1 MKRSNGPRNVPG
13 RSRLSGFTL
22 IELLVVI
29 AIIAILIALLLPA
42 VQQARAAARRTQSK
56 NNLKQ
61 MGLAAHNFEETY
73 GHFPTSG
80 GYDYANGANNTSTYE
95 STINGVLT
103 PTPNVY
109 TVIPSY
115 GNFRPRWGDPK
126 DLPKHALG
134 STFYQLL
141 PYLEQK
147 SLFEN
152 PIACYQTDL
161 AVFHIP
167 SRRSGAQPVP
177 MTDPVYPGW
186 QYSDDGAGPCART
199 DYAAN
204 ELVFWTTYAGWGKVS
219 RFRDMTDGSSN
230 VMFIGEKAMAQKAY
244 QANVLHWDEPWI
256 LGGNGGVGRC
266 GRNLYNDMVL
276 NNFPERV
283 SDDSWNDGTV
293 SCGGGNWGTPDG
305 GGPQFLMGD
314 GSVKLFSFNTNTQV
328 IWNIMRQ
335 SDGAVVSE

>member
-1 MKRSNGPRNVPG
+1 MRRVIGLRNDLG
-13 RSRLSGFTL
+13 QRRRSGFTL

-80 GYDYANGANNTSTYE
+80 GYDYSNGTNNTNPYE
-95 STINGVLT
+95 SSVNGVVT

-109 TVIPSY
+109 TTIPGY
-115 GNFRPRWGDPK
+115 GDFRPRWGDPK
-126 DLPKHALG
+126 DLPKYALG

-141 PYLEQK
+141 PFLEQK

-152 PIACYQTDL
+152 PILCYQTSL
-161 AVFHIP
+161 PAFHIP

-186 QYSDDGAGPCART
+186 QYNDSGAGACGRT

-204 ELVFWTTYAGWGKVS
+204 ELVFCTTYAGWGKVS

-256 LGGNGGVGRC
+256 MGGTGGGGRC
-266 GRNLYNDMVL
+266 GRNLYNDQVL

-283 SDDSWNDGTV
+283 SDDLWNDGTY

-314 GSVKLFSFNTNTQV
+314 GSVKLYSFNTNTQV
-328 IWNIMRQ
+328 IWNIMRMA
-335 SDGAVVSE
+335 DGAVVSE